1 MDGTETI
8 ITEIAE
14 TEQPY
19 YYSEIIS
26 YQSEI
31 LSDMVEIKEQ
41 SETGVTLLFVIIA
54 FLGLIGGILITEL
67 TRK

>member
-1 MDGTETI
+1 MDEAETI

-31 LSDMVEIKEQ
+31 VSDMVEIKDQ
-41 SETGVTLLFVIIA
+41 MGTGVTLLFVVIA